1 PRTMPISSCSANTR
15 FAAARWNAPI
25 CDAPSVTRRSRRHRN
40 KGSFS
45 ICRREAIMSQA
56 VNLRRMMLGLLACV
70 SLLTCGCSEIYYG
83 RHDTISLHA
92 GDAVATN
99 IATHT
104 IDVWPAE
111 AGEQRIVSNGQKIQA
126 AVERYRTN
134 KVTQP
139 VGTSSVGYQ
148 PVAPSTTAPS
158 VSQ

>member
-1 PRTMPISSCSANTR
+1 
-15 FAAARWNAPI
+15 
-25 CDAPSVTRRSRRHRN
+25 
-40 KGSFS
+40 
-45 ICRREAIMSQA
+45 MSQA
-56 VNLRRMMLGLLACV
+56 VSLRRIMLGLLACA
-70 SLLTCGCSEIYYG
+70 SLLTGGCSEIYYG
-83 RHDTISLHA
+83 RHDTISPHA

-134 KVTQP
+134 KVTP
-139 VGTSSVGYQ
+139 PTGTGTSSVGYQ